1 MRKTVGRRLRRN
13 SAAILGIALL
23 SAACTSSS
31 LSASPSV
38 SYVQTSPSGQ
48 TVEFADADL
57 IAAQVLPAGGSVD
70 VPLSFEGSTFGSI
83 QVVSNALVTATFG
96 GTSLDGTA
104 TATYSAISTSV
115 SNPSD
120 GPVHIV
126 NQGTAAA
133 SVTVI
138 ANVGTTRHLTVTP
151 PLSDLGQGGTAHFDA
166 VVSEATDAD
175 GASAYL
181 QDASGSKTPVTLTKV
196 GTGHWTGQV
205 SPTIGGSY
213 EIHVQT
219 TGARVRYGTAL
230 VAVSKGNLTIGS
242 GFTEQL
248 LDTDGDGLADQLVL
262 SVSVTALNPGKY
274 LANADLFDVHGTE
287 VSNGSSGGVS
297 LVAGTQPMAI
307 TFDGASIYKS
317 GISGPYH
324 LVNVAVIDDNNYLDT
339 EAVAS
344 DLGATKAYD
353 YRTFQH

>member
-1 MRKTVGRRLRRN
+1 MHKVLGQHPVGHLI
-13 SAAILGIALL
+13 AVMALALL
-23 SAACTSSS
+23 ASGCT
-31 LSASPSV
+31 SASPGGPSV
-38 SYVQTSPSGQ
+38 SSIQTSPSGQ
-48 TVEFADADL
+48 TVEFPDANL
-57 IAAQVLPAGGSVD
+57 IVDKVVPVGGSID
-70 VPLSFEGSTFGSI
+70 VPLSFEGSSFGSI
-83 QVVSNALVTATFG
+83 QVVSSALVTATFG
-96 GTSLDGTA
+96 GTALDGTA
-104 TATYSAISTSV
+104 TTTNTAISTSV

-126 NQGTAAA
+126 NQGTSDAT
-133 SVTVI
+133 VTVI

-151 PLSDLGQGGTAHFDA
+151 QSSDVAQGGTANFDA

-181 QDASGSKTPVTLTKV
+181 QDASGSKTPVALTKV

-205 SPTIGGSY
+205 SPTVGGSY

-219 TGARVRYGTAL
+219 TGARGRYGTAL
-230 VAVSKGNLTIGS
+230 VSVSKGNVTIGS

-248 LDTDGDGLADQLVL
+248 LDTDGDGLADQLIL
-262 SVSVTALNPGKY
+262 SVSVTARNPGKY
-274 LANADLFDVHGTE
+274 LATANLVDAHGTE

-317 GISGPYH
+317 GVSGPYH
-324 LVNVAVIDDNNYLDT
+324 VTNVMLTDESVDLLT
-339 EAVAS
+339 EAVAA

-353 YRTFQH
+353 YHTFQH